1 MSLKVVESAD
11 AVTYDIRSVC
21 VVGLGYVGLP
31 AAAMFARG
39 GLAVHG
45 VDIDERI
52 VGAVNRGEV
61 LIVEPGLAEIVRD
74 EVQQGKLQAATQPKA
89 SDAFVI
95 AVPTP
100 FRHDGTHAPDISYIE
115 GAIRSL
121 APVVRK
127 GNLIVLESTSPVG
140 TTRHI
145 IEVLRSARPDL
156 RMPDAATGTEG
167 DVDFAY
173 SPERVIPG
181 STTREIVAN
190 DRVIGGVTVRAAVR
204 TKALYKVFVE
214 GKCHLTDDKT
224 AEMVKLS
231 ENAYRDLNIAYAN
244 ELSVLCDRFGVNVW
258 ELIELANRHPRVSIL
273 SPGPGV
279 GGHCISVDPWF
290 LVSGAPDIARLT
302 RTVREVNDYKPHYVY
317 RCVEEVMERHPH
329 AHIACLGLSYKPDID
344 DFRESPALEIALRIN
359 ARWTGRVVAVDP
371 CSEALLQRDQ
381 RARAL
386 TMATVDEAFLRCGVI
401 VGLVPHRQFTELPK
415 PAGKEIVDVAG
426 IWAKSA
432 GHKLVQQAE
441 HGPEKWSAA

>member
-1 MSLKVVESAD
+1 MSLKVIETND
-11 AVTYDIRSVC
+11 AVTYDIRSAC

-31 AAAMFARG
+31 AATMFSRG
-39 GLAVHG
+39 GLKVCG
-45 VDIDERI
+45 VDVDER
-52 VGAVNRGEV
+52 VVDAVNRGEV
-61 LIVEPGLAEIVRD
+61 LIVEPGLAEIVRA
-74 EVQQGKLQAATQPKA
+74 EVQRGRLKASTQPEA
-89 SDAFVI
+89 ADAFVI

-156 RMPDAATGTEG
+156 RMPDAANGTDG

-190 DRVIGGVTVRAAVR
+190 DRVIGGVTVRAATR
-204 TKALYKVFVE
+204 TRALYKVFVK
-214 GKCHLTDDKT
+214 GKCHITDDKT

-244 ELSVLCDRFGVNVW
+244 ELSVLCDRFGINVW

-302 RTVREVNDYKPHYVY
+302 RTVREVNDFKPHYVY
-317 RCVEEVMERHPH
+317 RSVEEVMERHPH

-344 DFRESPALEIALRIN
+344 DFRESPALEIALRVN

-371 CSEALLQRDQ
+371 CSDALLKRDQ

-386 TMATVDEAFLRCGVI
+386 TMATFDEALLRCGVI
-401 VGLVPHRQFTELPK
+401 VCLVPHRQFTEMPK

-432 GHKLVQQAE
+432 GQRQVQQAE
-441 HGPEKWSAA
+441 LAPEKWSTA

>member
-1 MSLKVVESAD
+1 
-11 AVTYDIRSVC
+11 
-21 VVGLGYVGLP
+21 
-31 AAAMFARG
+31 
-39 GLAVHG
+39 
-45 VDIDERI
+45 
-52 VGAVNRGEV
+52 
-61 LIVEPGLAEIVRD
+61 
-74 EVQQGKLQAATQPKA
+74 
-89 SDAFVI
+89 
-95 AVPTP
+95 
-100 FRHDGTHAPDISYIE
+100 
-115 GAIRSL
+115 
-121 APVVRK
+121 
-127 GNLIVLESTSPVG
+127 VLESTSPVG

-156 RMPDAATGTEG
+156 KMPNPATGEEG

-181 STTREIVAN
+181 STTKEIVTN
-190 DRVIGGVTVRAAVR
+190 DRVIGGVTARAAIR
-204 TKALYKVFVE
+204 TKALYKVFVK
-214 GKCHLTDDKT
+214 GTCHVTDDKT

-290 LVSGAPDIARLT
+290 LVSGAPDIAKLT
-302 RTVREVNDYKPHYVY
+302 RTVREVNDFKPHYVF

-381 RARAL
+381 RSGAL
-386 TMATVDEAFLRCGVI
+386 TIATAEEAMLRCGV
-401 VGLVPHRQFTELPK
+401 VVCLVPHREFTDMPK
-415 PAGKEIVDVAG
+415 PTGKEIVDVAG

-432 GHKLVQQAE
+432 GHKIVQQAE
-441 HGPEKWSAA
+441 LAPEKWSAA